1 MSKILYEVYQNDIK
15 DSESVMFGKWYARL
29 KGSLYPSPRHRPVA
43 RHAGSIRSGSGGG
56 GQNLGAPRAGRQ
68 NSSVTSSGMVTIDT
82 RVVIN
87 VTSVIIVVSLPY
99 FRQRMVP

>member
-1 MSKILYEVYQNDIK
+1 MNCELIKLFFLFVIILPV
-15 DSESVMFGKWYARL
+15 SAAAARL
-29 KGSLYPSPRHRPVA
+29 CTAGITVFAYGDRCGNQLLQLYYRIA
-43 RHAGSIRSGSGGG
+43 
-56 GQNLGAPRAGRQ
+56 
-68 NSSVTSSGMVTIDT
+68 TSRGMVIIDS